1 MGPGVRL
8 LTPGDVRELAGR
20 LEVRPSKR
28 LGQNFVIE
36 PGTVRRIAA
45 LAGLRPDDVVLEV
58 GPGLGSLTLALLEA
72 LPDPAGTTWS
82 AAPPPV
88 ADADRSAA
96 PPPVADADRSAAPS
110 AVADPDRPVLRSVA
124 AGSDLAG
131 VGRVVA
137 VEIDP
142 VLAAELPRTVADR
155 APDLVGRLAV
165 VAADALRIAGP
176 DLPAAP
182 TALVANLPYNVAVPV
197 VLHLLA
203 VLPSLERGL
212 VMVQAEVADRMCAG
226 PGSRVYGAPSAKLAW
241 YAAARSAGPV
251 PRSVFWPVPN
261 VDSRLV
267 AFTRRD
273 PPESAAGR
281 EEVFAVIDAAFRQRR
296 KTLRAALAGWA
307 GSAAEAERLLRA
319 AGLDPG
325 ARGESLDVSQF
336 ARLAAAQRLEP
347 RTI

>member
-1 MGPGVRL
+1 MVAVGPKVRM
-8 LTPGDVRELAGR
+8 LTPGDIRELAGR
-20 LEVRPSKR
+20 LGVRPSKR
-28 LGQNFVIE
+28 LGQNFVVE
-36 PGTVRRIAA
+36 AGTVRRIAA
-45 LAGLRPDDVVLEV
+45 LAELTPDDTVLEV

-72 LPDPAGTTWS
+72 LPVPAGTI
-82 AAPPPV
+82 PP
-88 ADADRSAA
+88 D
-96 PPPVADADRSAAPS
+96 
-110 AVADPDRPVLRSVA
+110 A
-124 AGSDLAG
+124 AGPG
-131 VGRVVA
+131 GQVVA

-142 VLAAELPRTVADR
+142 VLAAELPRTVAAR
-155 APDLVGRLAV
+155 APGLAGRLAV
-165 VAADALRIAGP
+165 VSADALRISGP

-182 TALVANLPYNVAVPV
+182 SALVANLPYNVAVPV

-203 VLPSLERGL
+203 ALPSLRRGL

-241 YAAARSAGPV
+241 YAAVRPAGPV

-273 PPESAAGR
+273 PPDSPAAR
-281 EEVFAVIDAAFRQRR
+281 EEVFAVIDAAFQQRR

-307 GSAAEAERLLRA
+307 GSAAEAERLLRS

-325 ARGESLDVSQF
+325 ARGEALDVGEF
-336 ARLAAAQRLEP
+336 ARLAAAQRSEP